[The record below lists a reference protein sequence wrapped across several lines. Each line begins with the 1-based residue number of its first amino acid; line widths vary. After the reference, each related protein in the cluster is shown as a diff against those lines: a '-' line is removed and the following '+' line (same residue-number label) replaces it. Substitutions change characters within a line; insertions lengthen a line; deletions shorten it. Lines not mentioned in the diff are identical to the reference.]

1 MVVHIRLPQALAM
14 DAGGVVELSMEV
26 VDGGTLADLLEELGA
41 RHPAL
46 TRRLC
51 DETGRIRRFVNIY
64 LDADE
69 SRGLRG
75 LATPLHEGV
84 RILVVGSVAGG

>member
-14 DAGGVVELSMEV
+14 DAGGVAELSMEV
-26 VDGGTLADLLEELGA
+26 VDGSTLGDLLEVLSA

-51 DETGRIRRFVNIY
+51 DETGRIRRFVNIFI
-64 LDADE
+64 DADE
-69 SRGLRG
+69 SRGLHG
-75 LATPLHEGV
+75 LATPLQEGV
-84 RILVVGSVAGG
+84 SILVVGSVAGG